1 MEIGKMYIDGQWT
14 LSVSGATHEV
24 INPADGSVIGVV
36 TRGGPEDVKK
46 AVAAAKRAFYEDG
59 WMDVKPVER
68 ARLLLKAADL
78 LESRADAFALLE
90 TKDNGKP
97 LRESIYDVSDAVTC
111 LRYYAGIATKPHGQT
126 YDVADPMQAMVVR
139 EAIGV
144 CGLIVPWNYPL
155 LMSMWKIAPA
165 LAAGNTIVFKP
176 SEMTPMNAIKF
187 FEILEEA
194 GFPKGVANLVMG
206 PGAVVGNEIASNMD
220 VDKVAFTGGTETG
233 RSIMRAAAGN
243 IKGIS
248 LELGGK
254 SPNIVF
260 ADADFDIAIDYALF
274 GIFAN
279 QGEVCSAGSRLI
291 LEDTI
296 YDKFLTV
303 LTERAKKIRVG
314 NGLDE
319 TTEMGPLVSG
329 EHMHK
334 VLEYIEIGKKEGAR
348 LLCGG
353 NRITAGA
360 LGKGFYVEPT
370 IFADATPDMRIVQEE
385 IFGPVLAVQK
395 FHGEKQALELANG
408 TPFGLAG
415 GVFTSDGAKAMRVIK
430 KLRAGITWINAY
442 HPTYCEAPWG
452 GYKQSGIGRD
462 LGTFGYEEYT
472 EVKQININ
480 LQPGET
486 GWFDK

>member
-1 MEIGKMYIDGQWT
+1 MEIGKMFIDGQWS
-14 LSVSGATHEV
+14 LSISGDTRDV
-24 INPADGSVIGVV
+24 INPADGSVLGVV
-36 TRGGPEDVKK
+36 TRGGPEDVRK
-46 AVAAAKRAFYEDG
+46 AIAAAKRAFYEDG
-59 WMDVKPVER
+59 WMDTPPAER

-78 LESRADAFALLE
+78 LESRADEFAVLE

-97 LRESIYDVSDAVTC
+97 LREAYFDVNDAVTC
-111 LRYYAGIATKPHGQT
+111 IRYYAGLATKPHGQT
-126 YDVADPMQAMVVR
+126 YEVADPMQSMVVR

-155 LMSMWKIAPA
+155 LMSIWKLAPA
-165 LAAGNTIVFKP
+165 LAAGNSVVYKP
-176 SEMTPMNAIKF
+176 SEMTPMTAIKLF
-187 FEILEEA
+187 DILEEV
-194 GFPKGVANLVMG
+194 GYPKGVVNLVMG
-206 PGAVVGNEIASNMD
+206 PGSTVGNEIALNMD

-243 IKGIS
+243 IKSIS

-260 ADADFDIAIDYALF
+260 GDADFDIAIDYALF
-274 GIFAN
+274 AIFCN

-296 YDKFLTV
+296 YDRFLAV
-303 LTERAKKIRVG
+303 LTERAKKIRIG

-319 TTEMGPLVSG
+319 KTEMGPLVSE
-329 EHMHK
+329 EHMKK
-334 VLEYIEIGKKEGAR
+334 VLEYIEIGKKEGAT

-353 NRITAGA
+353 NRITTGA
-360 LGKGFYVEPT
+360 LGKGYYLEPT
-370 IFADATPDMRIVQEE
+370 IFADTTPSMRIVQEE

-395 FHGEKQALELANG
+395 FHGEAEAIALANG
-408 TPFGLAG
+408 TPFGLAA
-415 GVFTSDGAKAMRVIK
+415 GVFTIDGAKGLRVIK

-480 LQPGET
+480 MQPGET